1 MQSNIKKHFAVSGFV
16 VNRERTK
23 LLMVYHKKLDTW
35 VIPGG
40 HLEANEYPAD
50 GAIREIFEE
59 TGINATVIDS
69 SEFAFKGNEKE
80 SSIAT
85 PYAMLS
91 EFIPEKGDKPAHIH
105 MDFIF
110 VCIADEKIPRKRE
123 TEVADVKWMTWEEV
137 LKSGTF
143 KSIKEFARK
152 RVGKNERTQI
162 RDNAVL

>member
-1 MQSNIKKHFAVSGFV
+1 MKSGIEKHFAVSGFV
-16 VNRERTK
+16 MNREKTK
-23 LLMVYHKKLDTW
+23 LLMVYHKKLNTW

-50 GAIREIFEE
+50 GAVREIFEE
-59 TGINATVIDS
+59 TGIDATVVNS
-69 SEFAFKGNEKE
+69 SEFDFKGNEKE

-110 VCIADEKIPRKRE
+110 TCIAKEEIPKGRE
-123 TEVADVKWMTWEEV
+123 AEVSDVKWMTWEEV
-137 LKSGTF
+137 LKTDTF
-143 KSIKEFARK
+143 ESIKEFARK
-152 RVGKNERTQI
+152 RVGKNERTPI
-162 RDNAVL
+162 RNNAIL